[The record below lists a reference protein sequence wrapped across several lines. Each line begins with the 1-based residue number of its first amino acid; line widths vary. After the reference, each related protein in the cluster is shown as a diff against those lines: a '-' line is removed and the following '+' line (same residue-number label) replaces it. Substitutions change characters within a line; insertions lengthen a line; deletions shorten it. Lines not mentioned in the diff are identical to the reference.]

1 MGQVRVRG
9 QGEMVGGKIVRVK
22 RTGFRYF
29 TFMRRLHENKT
40 VFHCPSPVLCEPLVW
55 VPAACIPTVC
65 FLLLIIT
72 ANGVDS

>member
-40 VFHCPSPVLCEPLVW
+40 VFHCLSHWYYVSHWFWCLP
-55 VPAACIPTVC
+55 PA
-65 FLLLIIT
+65 FLP
-72 ANGVDS
+72 AVFYN